1 MRTITIYRILFIVH
15 KRILIF
21 YIIIIFE
28 FNIQTWNKIMK
39 IVRFQLNQLR
49 LCLRVPEMQR
59 QCTAHYFNKT

>member
-59 QCTAHYFNKT
+59 QCLL